1 MKPINTKLAA
11 SMPVIGFLLLAASFL
26 TKHLGVN
33 MIATCFLAGFGSAW
47 IGLGVIGIFVKRLNP
62 EYIKKQEIN
71 QKDERNIQIRE
82 KSGYITFL
90 VTLFSLAILEFVFLL
105 TDNDIAC
112 MLTIG
117 IMAVHIA
124 SFFIA
129 LFYYG
134 KKI

>member
-11 SMPVIGFLLLAASFL
+11 IMPAIGFLLLAASFL
-26 TKHLGVN
+26 AKHLGVN
-33 MIATCFLAGFGSAW
+33 LIATCFLAGFGSAW
-47 IGLGVIGIFVKRLNP
+47 IGLGVIGIFIKRLNP
-62 EYIKKQEIN
+62 EYLKKQEIN

-105 TDNDIAC
+105 TDHDFAC
-112 MLTIG
+112 VLTIG
-117 IMAVHIA
+117 AMSIHIA

-129 LFYYG
+129 LFYYD
-134 KKI
+134 KKL